1 MNRRRESRDRRPP
14 VDARRDAAWARRAQ
28 VRRNAWAAGLTLTL
42 AAAGCAAPGRSAAP
56 LAVPGRSAVA
66 LTGGPN
72 ASLIYAARTSAGVLL
87 IDLGWWGHRPALA
100 RALAGLGARPGDV
113 ALVFLTHAHRDHVA
127 AWPAVR
133 GARFH
138 VAAPEADRLTG
149 RRRPRGWIP
158 RWAERVKPARLPAPG
173 QLDVRPF
180 AADTVLALGA
190 DTLRAYV
197 VPGHTVGSAAYLF
210 RGVLFVG
217 DAVTHTRVGGYAP
230 ARRGYSD
237 DPRTAAASLAAL
249 WRRLPPG
256 GVRTVCT
263 AHARCAAFTAA
274 FLRDVAR

>member
-1 MNRRRESRDRRPP
+1 MSVPP
-14 VDARRDAAWARRAQ
+14 AAARDAAPRPPARG
-28 VRRNAWAAGLTLTL
+28 RRRSAAAGVAL
-42 AAAGCAAPGRSAAP
+42 AAAVGCGAPRRAVAP

-87 IDLGWWGHRPALA
+87 VDLGWWGHGRALR
-100 RALAGLGARPGDV
+100 RALAALGAEPADV

-138 VAAPEADRLTG
+138 VAAPEAARLTG
-149 RRRPRGWIP
+149 RSRPRGWIP
-158 RWAERVKPARLPAPG
+158 RWAERLKPAHLPAPG
-173 QLDVRPF
+173 RLDVRPF
-180 AADTVLALGA
+180 AADTVFAFGA
-190 DTLRAYV
+190 DTLRAYL
-197 VPGHTVGSAAYLF
+197 VPGHTAGSAAYLF

-217 DAVTHTRVGGYAP
+217 DAVTHTRAGGFAP

-237 DPRTAAASLAAL
+237 DPRAAAASLAAL

-256 GVRTVCT
+256 GARYVCT
-263 AHARCAAFTAA
+263 AHARCAAFTPA

>member
-1 MNRRRESRDRRPP
+1 MRSPKHGGRRF
-14 VDARRDAAWARRAQ
+14 AAVVA
-28 VRRNAWAAGLTLTL
+28 L
-42 AAAGCAAPGRSAAP
+42 AAAGCAAPHRSVYR

-87 IDLGWWGHRPALA
+87 IDLGWWGHDRALA
-100 RALAGLGARPGDV
+100 RALAALGAEPADV

-133 GARFH
+133 RARFH
-138 VAAPEADRLTG
+138 LAAPESARLTG
-149 RRRPRGWIP
+149 GARPRGWIP
-158 RWAERVKPARLPAPG
+158 RWAERLKPTRLPAPG

-180 AADTVLALGA
+180 ASDTAFVFGP

-197 VPGHTVGSAAYLF
+197 VPGHTAGSAAYLF

-217 DAVTHTRVGGYAP
+217 DAMTHTRAGGFAP

-237 DPRTAAASLAAL
+237 DPRAAKASLAAL

-256 GVRTVCT
+256 GVRHVCT
-263 AHARCAAFTAA
+263 AHARCAPFSPG
-274 FLRDVAR
+274 FLRDAERQ